1 MKTNSPTQKEN
12 AMPVLGI
19 IEWFRVNDYDHVHNV
34 VEKMKIL
41 GIKELRTEIIW
52 AEYATPEGEKWYN
65 WLFPALAEDF
75 NILPC
80 FHATPAEL
88 NGSGKAS
95 SLPKNPILFANFI
108 ENFISLHGSLFEYV
122 ELLNEPNYSHD
133 YNYFLDQ
140 SLSLFSSMI
149 IEAAQRVHSLG
160 KKTVLGGISPIDSS
174 IVRKMGEKKIL
185 EHIDIIGIHGF
196 PDVFNSLWGSWEES
210 INSIQSVLDTYNKKI
225 EIWITET
232 GYSTWRFDERKQ
244 IEKFIDVLQTPV
256 KRVYWY
262 SLYDIPS
269 HMSTIDGLHVDER
282 EYHFGMIGDNG
293 LPKLLY
299 RLWAIGGIKN
309 VVKNKWMTFSQL
321 NGNKNL
327 KQPVLITG
335 GAGFIGT
342 NVAYRLLKLGYPV
355 YIYDNLSRPG
365 VENNLKWLKE
375 RYKENLYV
383 TIADVRDEVAL
394 KSAVNHVSHVFHFA
408 GQVDVNTCLE
418 NPVLDYS
425 VNVGGTLNLLEII
438 RKSSHKPSLIFT
450 STNKVYGNLN
460 DIPLEISRTRY
471 YPQNEYLRTHGVN
484 ELRLLDFHSPYGSSK
499 GAADQ
504 YILDYANSYN
514 LNNVVFRMSCIYGRH
529 QFGTV
534 DQGWVAHFMLKA
546 LKEEPITIF
555 GNGLQVRDIL
565 FVDDLVDAFLL
576 AWDKIETFKGEVFN
590 IGGGSEN
597 SISLIE
603 LIQIVEAIRGH
614 KVSLSFDEW
623 RRGDQKYY
631 VSDTSKFRNAT
642 GWIPS
647 IGVAEGVKL
656 LHEWLKKYNC
666 TQMQVVAMEGELEN
680 KQIDY

>member
-1 MKTNSPTQKEN
+1 MKTNSPISKEN
-12 AMPVLGI
+12 AKPLLGI
-19 IEWFRVNDYDHVHNV
+19 IEWFRVNDYDHVQNV
-34 VEKMKIL
+34 IEKLKIL
-41 GIKELRTEIIW
+41 GIKELRTDIIW
-52 AEYATPEGEKWYN
+52 AEYNTPEGEKWYN
-65 WLFPALAEDF
+65 WLIPLLGADF

-80 FHATPAEL
+80 FHGTPPDL
-88 NGSGKAS
+88 SISGKMSAP
-95 SLPKNPILFANFI
+95 PKDPALFASFI
-108 ENFISLHGSLFEYV
+108 ENFIALHGGFFDYV
-122 ELLNEPNYSHD
+122 ELWNEPNNRSEYD
-133 YNYFLDQ
+133 YFLDENWN
-140 SLSLFSSMI
+140 LFSSMI

-160 KKTVLGGISPIDSS
+160 KKTVLGGISPIDPSW
-174 IVRKMGEKKIL
+174 VRKMGDKKVL

-196 PDVFNSLWGSWEES
+196 PDVFNSQWGSWDES
-210 INSIQSVLDTYNKKI
+210 ISSIQNVLNTYNNKI

-262 SLYDIPS
+262 SLYDIPT
-269 HMSTIDGLHVDER
+269 HMSTIGGHHVDER

-293 LPKLLY
+293 MPKLLY

-309 VVKNKWMTFSQL
+309 VIKNKWMTYSQL
-321 NGNKNL
+321 NGNKNH
-327 KQPVLITG
+327 KQPVLVTG

-383 TIADVRDEVAL
+383 TIADVRDEAAL
-394 KSAVNHVSHVFHFA
+394 KNAVNHVSHVFHFA
-408 GQVDVNTCLE
+408 GQVAVTTSLE

-438 RKSSHKPSLIFT
+438 RKSPHKPSLIFT

-460 DIPLEISRTRY
+460 DIQLESSHTRY
-471 YPQNEYLRTHGVN
+471 YPQNEFVRNHGVN
-484 ELRLLDFHSPYGSSK
+484 ELRRLDFQSPYGSSK

-504 YILDYANSYN
+504 YILDYARSYD
-514 LNNVVFRMSCIYGRH
+514 LNNVVFRMSCIYGKH
-529 QFGTV
+529 QFGTE

-546 LKEEPITIF
+546 LKEEPITIY
-555 GNGLQVRDIL
+555 GDGLQVRDIL

-576 AWDKIETFKGEVFN
+576 AWDKIESFKGEVFN

-597 SISLIE
+597 AISLIE
-603 LIQIVEAIRGH
+603 LIQIIEAIRGH

-631 VSDTSKFRNAT
+631 VSDTSKFRDAS
-642 GWIPS
+642 GWAPS
-647 IGVAEGVKL
+647 IGVAEGVKM
-656 LHEWLKKYNC
+656 LHEWLKKYYR
-666 TQMQVVAMEGELEN
+666 TQLQLASMEEEFEN
-680 KQIDY
+680 K